1 MNKGPATVKHRENT
15 VRTVNKLKTTRFMGK
30 AEALNQ
36 RASMKSKIA
45 GFNVS
50 FFLQYRIQ

>member
-50 FFLQYRIQ
+50 LFLTV